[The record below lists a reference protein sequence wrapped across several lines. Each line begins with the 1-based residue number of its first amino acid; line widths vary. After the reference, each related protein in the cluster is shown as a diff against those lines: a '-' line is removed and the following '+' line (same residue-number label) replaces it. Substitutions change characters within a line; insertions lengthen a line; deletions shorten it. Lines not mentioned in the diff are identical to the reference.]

1 MSGLRRASGTL
12 TVQNT
17 DDLDGN
23 SQRLYGLLA
32 SDHRS
37 SWLYGL
43 GVGTVSFRPRQR
55 CRCRF
60 WGLGGS
66 PPGLRRRQ
74 QPNGLSMIAL
84 AAYFDRRRAQLWP
97 RVAPPDQRSA
107 LCRAVLETRLGWLV
121 VASCSNACV
130 LLMPLHA
137 ADPPDL
143 LEVTQAM
150 TAPAKGAEK
159 KALPQAF
166 PMEEFLD
173 RLMAAESGGRLDAK
187 NPRSTALGPFQF
199 IESTFLFVVNK
210 YFPSE
215 VASLTREQVLALRTD
230 MAFSRRAAGAYSNHL
245 ISALNNEGLPE
256 TTVNVRLAFLVG
268 PDAAV
273 RLLKAPPDLPLTS
286 VLSAEAIAANPY
298 MSGATIANLVRKAAA
313 DMSGTEP
320 TAAEAALMR
329 EAAAAAAALKREAAT
344 AAAAL
349 KREAAAA
356 AAASKRE
363 AAATAAALKREAAAA
378 AAALKREAAA
388 AAAASK
394 REATATAAALKR
406 EAAAAAAASKREA
419 AAAAAALKRE
429 AAAAAVSKREAA
441 AATAALRDVPAA
453 TVAPSKGEPTAT
465 TPSKPPF
472 QIKCEIG
479 LASCRKWV
487 ALQERKAR
495 LLVRSAQW

>member
-1 MSGLRRASGTL
+1 
-12 TVQNT
+12 
-17 DDLDGN
+17 
-23 SQRLYGLLA
+23 
-32 SDHRS
+32 
-37 SWLYGL
+37 
-43 GVGTVSFRPRQR
+43 
-55 CRCRF
+55 
-60 WGLGGS
+60 
-66 PPGLRRRQ
+66 
-74 QPNGLSMIAL
+74 
-84 AAYFDRRRAQLWP
+84 
-97 RVAPPDQRSA
+97 
-107 LCRAVLETRLGWLV
+107 
-121 VASCSNACV
+121 
-130 LLMPLHA
+130 
-137 ADPPDL
+137 
-143 LEVTQAM
+143 M
-150 TAPAKGAEK
+150 TAPAKGAEE
-159 KALPQAF
+159 KALPRDF
-166 PMEEFLD
+166 LMEEFLD

-215 VASLTREQVLALRTD
+215 VTSLTREQVLALRTD

-245 ISALNNEGLPE
+245 ISALKNEGLPA

-273 RLLKAPPDLPLTS
+273 RLLKAPPDQPLTT
-286 VLSAEAIAANPY
+286 VLSADAIAANPS
-298 MSGATIANLVRKAAA
+298 MSGGTIANLVRKAAA

-329 EAAAAAAALKREAAT
+329 EAAAAAAAS
-344 AAAAL
+344 

-363 AAATAAALKREAAAA
+363 AAA
-378 AAALKREAAA
+378 

-394 REATATAAALKR
+394 REAAAAAAALKR

-429 AAAAAVSKREAA
+429 AAAAAAASKREAA
-441 AATAALRDVPAA
+441 AAAAALKREAAAAAAASKREAAAAAAALKREAAAAAAASKREAAAAAAALKREAAAAAAASKREAAAAAAALTREAAAAAAALRDVPAA
-453 TVAPSKGEPTAT
+453 TVASSKGEPTAT